1 MTGNAT
7 AVLTREAK
15 APSKSPTA
23 MPSTAPSIAAV
34 TAPLNFIVPQAE
46 KPVLESA
53 ALTGGAPRELF
64 AIQAREVDILDLRPL
79 AETFSL
85 DREGFVLRQA
95 PTAVDDL
102 YDDQALEAVYTPE
115 IEALLKRELGASRVA
130 IFDATR
136 RSDAAAGAAN
146 RDGAR
151 GPAGRVHV
159 DYTQTSGPRRAA
171 DVLGE
176 AEVARLTAKGA
187 RIVQVNVWRPIRGPV
202 QRAPLALADAASV
215 RPEAL
220 VATDQVFPD
229 RVGEIY
235 HLAHEPGQRWFYAPE
250 MTRDEVLLIKGW
262 DSLDDGRARFTPH
275 SAFALPRQR
284 SDAPPRESIE
294 IRTFAVIE

>member
-1 MTGNAT
+1 MTGSVPAVAAGEASAQAAT
-7 AVLTREAK
+7 
-15 APSKSPTA
+15 
-23 MPSTAPSIAAV
+23 PSTVPSRAAV
-34 TAPLNFIVPQAE
+34 TAPLNFIIPQAG

-64 AIQAREVDILDLRPL
+64 ATEAREVDILDLRPL
-79 AETFSL
+79 AENFSL
-85 DREGFVLRQA
+85 DREGFVLRRA

-102 YDDQALEAVYTPE
+102 YDDYAVETRYFPE
-115 IEALLKRELGASRVA
+115 IEALLQRELGASRVA
-130 IFDATR
+130 VFDATR

-146 RDGAR
+146 RDGTR

-159 DYTQTSGPRRAA
+159 DYTAASGPRRAA

-176 AEVARLTAKGA
+176 AEAARLSAGGA

-202 QRAPLALADAASV
+202 RRAPLALADAASV

-220 VATDQVFPD
+220 VATDQVFPE

-235 HLAHEPGQRWFYAPE
+235 HLAHEAGQRWFYAPD

-275 SAFALPRQR
+275 SAFTPPQQR

>member
-1 MTGNAT
+1 MTAISPALRT
-7 AVLTREAK
+7 LEA
-15 APSKSPTA
+15 PPR
-23 MPSTAPSIAAV
+23 STAPSLAAV
-34 TAPLNFIVPQAE
+34 RAPLNFILPQKD

-64 AIQAREVDILDLRPL
+64 ATEAREVEIQDLRAAADSL
-79 AETFSL
+79 SL
-85 DREGFVLRQA
+85 DREGFVLRHV
-95 PTAVDDL
+95 PTAVGDL
-102 YDDQALEAVYTPE
+102 YDDQAVEGAYYAE
-115 IEALLKRELGASRVA
+115 IEALLKRELGASWVA

-136 RSDAAAGAAN
+136 RSDGGPGAAN

-151 GPAGRVHV
+151 GPAGRIHV
-159 DYTQTSGPRRAA
+159 DYTAASGPRRAA

-176 AEVARLTAKGA
+176 SEVARLLAGGA

-220 VATDQVFPD
+220 VATDQVFPG

-235 HLAHEPGQRWFYAPE
+235 HLAQEPGQRWYYAPE

-275 SAFALPRQR
+275 SAFALPQQR
-284 SDAPPRESIE
+284 ADAPPRESIE
-294 IRTFAVIE
+294 VRTFAVID